1 MLPQPA
7 ATRPPAANAT
17 TAANGEPGMVE
28 TAPLVRMEGISKHF
42 GGVQALSDVNVE
54 LRAGEVMGILG
65 HNGAG
70 KSTLVKILAGAELAD
85 AGRILIRGQE
95 VEISDPNDARSHG
108 IETIYQELALCGNLD
123 APANL
128 FMGRETERFGVLDK
142 RAMRRETGAILDRL
156 GIRIESLDVEVEK
169 LSGGQRQSI
178 AIGRAVY
185 FDARILIMD
194 EPTAAL
200 GMEETKLVIDLIQ
213 ELKSNGIGIFWIS
226 HDIHDVYE
234 FTDRISILKGG
245 RNVVTCPTAACT
257 KDDIVSMIIT
267 GQPVESALRRDHAEE
282 GANP

>member
-1 MLPQPA
+1 
-7 ATRPPAANAT
+7 
-17 TAANGEPGMVE
+17 MVDD
-28 TAPLVRMEGISKHF
+28 APLVRMEGISKHF
-42 GGVQALSDVNVE
+42 GGLQALTNVDVE

-70 KSTLVKILAGAELAD
+70 KSTLVKILAGAEQAD
-85 AGRILIRGQE
+85 RGRIYLRGREVLI
-95 VEISDPNDARSHG
+95 SNPNDARSHG

-128 FMGRETERFGVLDK
+128 FMGRETERFGILDK
-142 RAMRRETGAILDRL
+142 RTMRRETGAILEKL
-156 GIRIESLDVEVEK
+156 GIRIESLDVEVER

-200 GMEETKLVIDLIQ
+200 GMEETRLVIDLIQ
-213 ELKSNGIGIFWIS
+213 ELKSTGIGIFWIS

-245 RNVVTCPTAACT
+245 HNVVTCPTTACT
-257 KDDIVSMIIT
+257 KDEIVSMIIT
-267 GQPVESALRRDHAEE
+267 GQPVESALREARTEE
-282 GANP
+282 NARP

>member
-1 MLPQPA
+1 MD
-7 ATRPPAANAT
+7 TD
-17 TAANGEPGMVE
+17 
-28 TAPLVRMEGISKHF
+28 APLVRMEGIHKQF
-42 GGVQALSDVNVE
+42 GGVQALAGVDVEV
-54 LRAGEVMGILG
+54 RAGEVMGILG

-70 KSTLVKILAGAELAD
+70 KSTLVKILAGAEQAD
-85 AGRILIRGQE
+85 AGRILLRGEE
-95 VEISDPNDARSHG
+95 VAIHNPNDARSHG

-128 FMGRETERFGVLDK
+128 FMGRESERFGVLDK
-142 RAMRRETGAILDRL
+142 RSMRRETGAILDRL

-200 GMEETKLVIDLIQ
+200 GMEETRLVIDLIR
-213 ELKSNGIGIFWIS
+213 ELRNRGIGIFWIS

-245 RNVVTCPTAACT
+245 RSVVTCPTAACS
-257 KDDIVSMIIT
+257 KDEIVSMIIT
-267 GQPVESALRRDHAEE
+267 GQPVASARPPDGPPA
-282 GANP
+282 

>member
-1 MLPQPA
+1 MNDD
-7 ATRPPAANAT
+7 T
-17 TAANGEPGMVE
+17 
-28 TAPLVRMEGISKHF
+28 PLVRMEGISKSF
-42 GGVQALSDVNVE
+42 GGLQALKDVDVE
-54 LRAGEVMGILG
+54 LRSGEVMGILG

-70 KSTLVKILAGAELAD
+70 KSTLVKILAGAEQAD
-85 AGRILIRGQE
+85 SGHIFLHGRE
-95 VEISDPNDARSHG
+95 VEIYNPNDARGHG

-128 FMGRETERFGVLDK
+128 FMGREPERFGIIDK
-142 RAMRRETGAILDRL
+142 RYMRQETGAILDKL

-200 GMEETKLVIDLIQ
+200 GMEETRLVIDLIQ
-213 ELKSNGIGIFWIS
+213 ELKNTGIGIFWIS

-234 FTDRISILKGG
+234 FTDRISILRGG
-245 RNVVTCPTAACT
+245 QKVVTCPTTACT
-257 KDDIVSMIIT
+257 QDEIVSMIIT
-267 GQPVESALRRDHAEE
+267 GQVVE
-282 GANP
+282 GAMQGEVAAERANP